1 MCGIVGYVGKRDVLP
16 VLMGGLQKLEYRGY
30 DSAGVAY
37 IQNGAMHIVKAKGR
51 LDNLRKRLGDDQ
63 GRGHDRHRAYPL
75 GDAWGTFGHQ
85 RTSADQ
91 HGG

>member
-51 LDNLRKRLGDDQ
+51 LDNLRERLGD
-63 GRGHDRHRAYPL
+63 AKA
-75 GDAWGTFGHQ
+75 DAWGTFGHQ